1 MKKFGR
7 LNWTILIIF
16 GLTIKVDFN
25 NKTQTCIF
33 NNSKGE
39 KVNIVNPYYDVDYKD
54 EIVYSIETNKCIR

>member
-25 NKTQTCIF
+25 NKTQPCIF